1 MDQQISWEQ
10 LAKYFADELNR
21 ETHSKIASWIKAD
34 PQREAKV
41 NKLYDIWQES
51 GELPY
56 QLDED
61 AAWKSLSQNMDKLD
75 NAPINV
81 RRQNSGA
88 AGRVRFLHEKKNRT
102 ADHTARRVMMTAAA
116 AILLVVGLFAYYGSL
131 NNSGEPD
138 IGIRELVAGKGE
150 RATYVLNDSTRI
162 MLHAGSRLEVPLN
175 FNIDRREI
183 YLEGEAYFEVTHDP
197 AKPFIVRS
205 RDAYTQVLGTK
216 FLVQAWSEKKDDD
229 RIEVVVSEGKVALG
243 NNSSGDTGT
252 THEAIVTRNQ
262 KGVLSG
268 REGPSVTDNVDL
280 EWYLGWTEDR
290 MFFDNRPLSEIIPR
304 LERWYDV
311 DIKAADQ
318 QIISEKLTAEVDV
331 SQSMG
336 EVMRNIALSL
346 DLKVEKEGRVVTFI
360 RSGQDESINQK

>member
-10 LAKYFADELNR
+10 LAKYFAGELNR
-21 ETHSKIASWIKAD
+21 EKHSEIASWIKAD
-34 PQREAKV
+34 PQREAQV
-41 NKLYDIWQES
+41 NKLHDIWQKS

-61 AAWKSLSQNMDKLD
+61 AAWKRLSQNMDGLD
-75 NAPINV
+75 NASYSIDQQHN
-81 RRQNSGA
+81 RA
-88 AGRVRFLHEKKNRT
+88 ASKAPVVHEQGKRSP
-102 ADHTARRVMMTAAA
+102 DLTARRVIMTAAA
-116 AILLVVGLFAYYGSL
+116 AILLAVGLFAYYGSQV
-131 NNSGEPD
+131 SSEEPD
-138 IGIRELVAGKGE
+138 IGIRELVAREGE

-175 FNIDRREI
+175 FNIDKREI
-183 YLEGEAYFEVTHDP
+183 HLEGEAYFEVTHDP

-205 RDAYTQVLGTK
+205 RDAYTRVLGTK
-216 FLVQAWSEKKDDD
+216 FLVQAWSGKDDHV
-229 RIEVVVSEGKVALG
+229 EVVVSEGKVALG

-252 THEAIVTRNQ
+252 TSEAIVTRNQ

-268 REGPSVTDNVDL
+268 SEGVAVTDNVDL

-290 MFFDNRPLSEIIPR
+290 MYFDNRPLSEILPR

-311 DIKAADQ
+311 DIKTADRE
-318 QIISEKLTAEVDV
+318 IASKTLTAEIDV

-346 DLKVEKEGRVVTFI
+346 DLKIEKEDRVVRFS
-360 RSGQDESINQK
+360 RSSENVNEK